1 MLLDYSTL
9 ENALQQLEI
18 SMNFYHS
25 EMAQSNAE
33 LKDQFRNSAIQCFK
47 FTYEL
52 SFKIIRRQLEKT
64 SNCTHEI
71 RQMNFADFIR
81 TAADA
86 DLVPDVKRFLQYRL
100 TRSLTSQ
107 SYNKERAEEII
118 VILPQ
123 FIEDVHIILSKIKI
137 KNESEI

>member
-64 SNCTHEI
+64 SNFTHEI